1 MCDDSR
7 STPLLQFT
15 PDECLLMEA
24 LLTQEATNAERLIND
39 AAWGRAAGALA
50 KVQELRRAIEGHPR
64 EEITWHDQTT
74 SP

>member
-1 MCDDSR
+1 MA
-7 STPLLQFT
+7 TPLLQFT

-50 KVQELRRAIEGHPR
+50 KVQELRRVISAHPR
-64 EEITWHDQTT
+64 EEITW
-74 SP
+74 SR